1 MLKSQDILVLVKL
14 LSIQNGLRTSSNFS
28 RTYSNDYSDFYLK
41 RSLSHLLSVRGL
53 AESIVMGKS
62 EVSECIKRLV
72 KVGLLVIHNQN
83 FSQIL
88 DLASLD
94 WDINKRGFFHLVIYS
109 FQYFFPAELKSMDF
123 GLPTAFSKEGLNSLL
138 AYSSPVPYIWPI
150 QTYKSISGIAVEPM
164 HKSIPYAAIE
174 DNYLYEIFAIIDI
187 FRIGSPREKHIA
199 EKLFSEILGVSN

>member
-1 MLKSQDILVLVKL
+1 
-14 LSIQNGLRTSSNFS
+14 
-28 RTYSNDYSDFYLK
+28 
-41 RSLSHLLSVRGL
+41 
-53 AESIVMGKS
+53 MGKS

-83 FSQIL
+83 FSQRL

-164 HKSIPYAAIE
+164 HKSIPYAEIE

>member
-83 FSQIL
+83 FSQRL

-123 GLPTAFSKEGLNSLL
+123 GLPTAFSKEGPNSLL

-164 HKSIPYAAIE
+164 HKSIPYAAINDE
-174 DNYLYEIFAIIDI
+174 YLYEIFAIIDI
-187 FRIGSPREKHIA
+187 FRMGSPREKHIA
-199 EKLFSEILGVSN
+199 EKLFLDILGL

>member
-14 LSIQNGLRTSSNFS
+14 LSIQNRLRTSSNFS

-41 RSLSHLLSVRGL
+41 KSLSHLLSVRGL
-53 AESIVMGKS
+53 AESIVIGKS

-83 FSQIL
+83 FSQRL

-123 GLPTAFSKEGLNSLL
+123 GIPTAFSKEGLNSHL

-150 QTYKSISGIAVEPM
+150 QTYKSISGIAIEPM
-164 HKSIPYAAIE
+164 HKSIPYAAIDDE
-174 DNYLYEIFAIIDI
+174 YLYEIFAIIDI

-199 EKLFSEILGVSN
+199 EKIFFDILGL